1 MVVAIKIVAR
11 FAYKVAEPETFIGK
25 TIEKRWFTQDL
36 QGKTEG
42 FYL

>member
-1 MVVAIKIVAR
+1 MVVTIKIVAR

-25 TIEKRWFTQDL
+25 TIKRKWYTQDL
-36 QGKTEG
+36 QGKTEE

>member
-1 MVVAIKIVAR
+1 MMMTIEIVAR